1 VTPERFVDV
10 AVVARRLGVSKV
22 CVRNWIHDGKITAI
36 CQANGRFK
44 IPLWELVARLER
56 KRKPPTQISATVY

>member
-10 AVVARRLGVSKV
+10 AVVARRLGVSKM
-22 CVRNWIHDGKITAI
+22 CVRNWIHEGKITAI
-36 CQANGRFK
+36 CQSNGRFK

-56 KRKPPTQISATVY
+56 KRKPSPQIPATPF